1 MIKLL
6 LSPLYWQSLMVMS
19 SAALKRSNK
28 NSVLG
33 SLWSLLQPF
42 IHMIIISY
50 IFSIMLKQP
59 PELMIKNLAAGIPLW
74 GFLSNALQISG
85 TSLITREH
93 IIKRFRTSK
102 SFFIISDVSIH
113 IVHLLY
119 SILAMFIVL
128 ILFYPK
134 TLSFYLIL
142 APIMALPMVIAI
154 TAISIAI
161 GFMTPYIRDIPQM
174 ISLAVSTLYWTVPI
188 IYPYNMIP
196 DSKKIFFEFHPIFH
210 LMRPMQFL
218 FIEQKLPDYMIMSKA
233 IFVMALSVMMSYY
246 IYRKLNRNVIYYL

>member
-1 MIKLL
+1 
-6 LSPLYWQSLMVMS
+6 MS
-19 SAALKRSNK
+19 AAALKRTNK

-33 SLWSLLQPF
+33 SLWSLVQPF

-59 PELMIKNLAAGIPLW
+59 PELMIKNLAAGITLW
-74 GFLSNALQISG
+74 GFLSNSLQASC

-102 SFFIISDVSIH
+102 SLFIISDVSIH

-119 SILAMFIVL
+119 SILAMFVVL
-128 ILFYPK
+128 LVFFPS
-134 TLSFYLIL
+134 TLTIYMVL
-142 APIMALPMVIAI
+142 APILALPMIISV
-154 TAISIAI
+154 TTISIAI

-174 ISLAVSTLYWTVPI
+174 VSLAIGTLYWTLPI

-196 DSKKIFFEFHPIFH
+196 DAKKIFFEFHPIFH
-210 LMRPMQFL
+210 LMRPMQYL
-218 FIEQKLPDYMIMSKA
+218 FTEQQLPGFILIVKA
-233 IFVMALSVMMSYY
+233 CIVMVFSILVSYY

>member
-1 MIKLL
+1 MIGMLFSK
-6 LSPLYWQSLMVMS
+6 LYWQCLMVMS
-19 SAALKRSNK
+19 AAALKRNNK

-33 SLWSLLQPF
+33 SLWSLVQPF
-42 IHMIIISY
+42 IHMVIMSY
-50 IFSIMLKQP
+50 IFSIMLRQP

-74 GFLSNALQISG
+74 GFLAQSLQASG

-102 SFFIISDVSIH
+102 SMFIISDVSIH

-119 SILAMFIVL
+119 SILAMFIILL
-128 ILFYPK
+128 IFYPK
-134 TLSFYLIL
+134 TLSIYMLL
-142 APIMALPMVIAI
+142 APILALPMVIAI

-174 ISLAVSTLYWTVPI
+174 IGLAVSTLYWTVPI
-188 IYPYNMIP
+188 VYPYNMIP
-196 DSKKIFFEFHPIFH
+196 ESKKILFEFHPIFH
-210 LMRPMQFL
+210 LMRPMQYL
-218 FIEQKLPDYMIMSKA
+218 FTEQTLPDMMIMAKA
-233 IFVMALSVMMSYY
+233 MLVMLISIGISYH